1 MVGLERLFINMS
13 ILVPDDH
20 IKFKCN
26 IVIDKIKYCIREYEQ
41 NVLDNHTDNCMQ
53 QQLICN
59 KNRVIGIENVVPK
72 TTVKSEVNYSIKNH
86 VQQNQRK
93 RESMDKII
101 ECMTLNN
108 LTQKKTTDLQKHD
121 SQTLVDHHFSKK
133 PKLMSSDVLNRSTA
147 SGILVILYTNI

>member
-1 MVGLERLFINMS
+1 
-13 ILVPDDH
+13 
-20 IKFKCN
+20 
-26 IVIDKIKYCIREYEQ
+26 
-41 NVLDNHTDNCMQ
+41 
-53 QQLICN
+53 
-59 KNRVIGIENVVPK
+59 
-72 TTVKSEVNYSIKNH
+72 VNYSIKNH